1 MGFITQ
7 GDAEADAAPAVS
19 ISGGGSRS
27 GAAKGVGFALHQSDP
42 HSTWARVAH
51 LLPFLILAV
60 TVVVCVL
67 LLYPSLSAIP
77 FHVFKNYNE
86 GWNAY
91 QASYA
96 MSGMELYR
104 PVGDLVSNN
113 YPPLSFYIVGLLSLL
128 FGDPIIV
135 GRVVSVVA
143 LLVVCLNIGLIIRS
157 QGNRW
162 LAPVFFGI
170 GFLTY
175 CAGLFS
181 TYVGM
186 DDPAWLAH
194 AVMTSG
200 FVLFLYNRNRGRI
213 VALAAAVMVT
223 AGLIKHNLLPMPLAI
238 TFWLLFNDRKMFRIW
253 LASAVICSAA
263 AVLAMLVVFGP
274 NLFTEILIAPRVYS
288 FDKLVQFF
296 DRVQRYGLII
306 PGLVCLL
313 IVGVLVL
320 TTMRNAAVRLF
331 VLYFVF
337 SALMTIAVL
346 PAAGIGQ
353 SALFDLV
360 ISAVCLLGVCV
371 QRFEASLKPAY
382 ANSVLAATMLAVLL
396 PALVML
402 PQKMRGIDWINDLR
416 SREVETASDVDFIK
430 KHPGP
435 VLCED
440 PSICFWSSKQYVLD
454 FFMGGQKM
462 RGGVINVPAFIER
475 VNNKEFALI
484 QYMPNGMNGKPRLP
498 QEVNEAIAQNYRVA
512 RTSDN
517 GTFMVPDTMDRGP
530 TT

>member
-1 MGFITQ
+1 MVEGI
-7 GDAEADAAPAVS
+7 EAAPD
-19 ISGGGSRS
+19 GS
-27 GAAKGVGFALHQSDP
+27 GAGLI
-42 HSTWARVAH
+42 WARLAR

-60 TVVVCVL
+60 TVAVCAL
-67 LLYPSLSAIP
+67 LLYPPLSAIP

-96 MSGMELYR
+96 MSGMNLYR
-104 PVGDLVSNN
+104 PVEDLVSNN
-113 YPPLSFYIVGLLSLL
+113 YPPLSFYIVGFLSLL

-157 QGNRW
+157 QGSRW
-162 LAPVFFGI
+162 LAPAFFGL
-170 GFLTY
+170 GFLAY

-200 FVLFLYNRNRGRI
+200 FVLFLYNRDRGRV
-213 VALAAAVMVT
+213 VALAAAIMVM
-223 AGLIKHNLLPMPLAI
+223 AGLIKHNLLPLPLAI

-253 LASAVICSAA
+253 LASAVVCSAT
-263 AVLAMLVVFGP
+263 AVIAMLVVFGP
-274 NLFTEILIAPRVYS
+274 NLFTEILVSPRVYS
-288 FDKLVQFF
+288 VDKLVHFF

-313 IVGVLVL
+313 IAGVLVL
-320 TTMRNAAVRLF
+320 TTLRSAIVRLF
-331 VLYFVF
+331 VLYFVL
-337 SALMTIAVL
+337 SAMMTIAVL

-371 QRFEASLKPAY
+371 QRLKASAAPTH
-382 ANSVLAATMLAVLL
+382 ANAILSATMLAVLL

-402 PQKMRGIDWINDLR
+402 PQKMRGPEWISDLR
-416 SREVETASDVDFIK
+416 SREVETASDIRFVK
-430 KHPGP
+430 EHPGP

-440 PSICFWSSKQYVLD
+440 LSLCFWASKPFVLD
-454 FFMGGQKM
+454 FFTGGQKM
-462 RGGVINVPAFIER
+462 RAGIVDLDAFIAQ
-475 VNNKEFALI
+475 VNNGTFALV
-484 QYMPNGMNGKPRLP
+484 QYMGNGKDRLP
-498 QEVNEAIAQNYRVA
+498 EEAEAAIAQHYRVVRRSSNGIFMA
-512 RTSDN
+512 PDGHLDTGPDAGRHTSPL
-517 GTFMVPDTMDRGP
+517 T
-530 TT
+530 